1 MNGKLRRLQR
11 QETSVEEAD
20 TQEALHNA
28 AVLSPDYIS
37 LESRQVDGEK
47 LSGTKLSEESESINV
62 GGATSRSKKR
72 RRIGGVKVDDTELLV
87 DGAELHVLEK
97 RTSCPGY
104 KGMKKGDARHWQK
117 LEHKHFTF
125 TGRELAGEVA
135 KSHKKKGKRR
145 KS

>member
-1 MNGKLRRLQR
+1 ME
-11 QETSVEEAD
+11 ETD
-20 TQEALHNA
+20 TQEALCNGA
-28 AVLSPDYIS
+28 ILSPDYIS

-47 LSGTKLSEESESINV
+47 KLSEENESINV

-72 RRIGGVKVDDTELLV
+72 RRIGGVKVDDTDPLV

-104 KGMKKGDARHWQK
+104 KGTEKGYVRHQEK
-117 LEHKHFTF
+117 LKHRHFTG
-125 TGRELAGEVA
+125 TVAREVAEEVA

-145 KS
+145 KSGSTETVQ